1 MSGAEAIYNSRT
13 DGLSTRVELCRFRLL
28 KNRASSSS
36 AVFIKA
42 VVIIRER
49 TFRSVLNGLSVLLL
63 SLTLK
68 LPENGTGIG
77 IKKGIE
83 TVIIFPIHNSSFHE
97 QVEEIAILNSW
108 F

>member
-1 MSGAEAIYNSRT
+1 MPIPIIKESCFQFLSSFYQSGSDNKRQ
-13 DGLSTRVELCRFRLL
+13 
-28 KNRASSSS
+28 
-36 AVFIKA
+36 
-42 VVIIRER
+42 

-97 QVEEIAILNSW
+97 QVEEIAIPNSW